1 MRNDEKHATSAP
13 LRCIPF
19 TLLTSHSC
27 TKHFYACI
35 CIFLGATC
43 FALFAVHHQGV
54 HPPCPFGQCPN
65 EHISYRGVSL
75 IFPSMRKQLATKQ
88 FKTCPKMN
96 QHCCIPDVQNLDS
109 RCVCPVKAEPEKLHR
124 LQITAL
130 GPTCFLHL
138 IVQQTM
144 RPSWMSGHSSGHCLP
159 WLNQL
164 VPGYR

>member
-1 MRNDEKHATSAP
+1 MKNDDKHATP
-13 LRCIPF
+13 
-19 TLLTSHSC
+19 
-27 TKHFYACI
+27 
-35 CIFLGATC
+35 
-43 FALFAVHHQGV
+43 AVHPLYPPYIPQLYKALLCLYMYISWSHLFCIICCASPRV

-75 IFPSMRKQLATKQ
+75 IFPSMRKYLATMQ
-88 FKTCPKMN
+88 FKTCPKIN
-96 QHCCIPDVQNLDS
+96 QHCCVPDVQNLDS

-159 WLNQL
+159 WLNQF
-164 VPGYR
+164 VPLR